1 MTRASTKIAVVV
13 LVAIFVSSFGRLAWA
28 QNPTDR
34 AAADKKWPA
43 ENSSVVR
50 TASEKS
56 STGTLPGEPVMR
68 IALATGTG
76 AATIS
81 TNAKLLSLSEFSS
94 DAQTLETARVRVE
107 SRTLSAPRENQDRTY
122 DIEIARAILRD
133 DADRLVESLRE
144 LAAENARVEP
154 DSDNKFKVLIAK
166 QSKPDAEETK
176 IKLEEAGFEV
186 LALREVTASTQ
197 KSAIDTTSAAAPKS
211 PVNSQTRLRF
221 TSRPA

>member
-1 MTRASTKIAVVV
+1 
-13 LVAIFVSSFGRLAWA
+13 
-28 QNPTDR
+28 P
-34 AAADKKWPA
+34 
-43 ENSSVVR
+43 NS
-50 TASEKS
+50 
-56 STGTLPGEPVMR
+56 
-68 IALATGTG
+68 
-76 AATIS
+76 AATR
-81 TNAKLLSLSEFSS
+81 KRWRP
-94 DAQTLETARVRVE
+94 RVRVE

-176 IKLEEAGFEV
+176 IKLEEAGFEG
-186 LALREVTASTQ
+186 LALREVTASPQ

-221 TSRPA
+221 TSRPAAPTRELIAFARGTAPSFHSSAPLIFASTDEKN